1 MILEDTSER
10 RMCVDNT
17 TNNNMYYY
25 SSIPLGCYVVRG
37 DNVVLLGKLTA
48 EQNDDSTEV
57 SLEEL
62 EEIIMRQQSKQNEE
76 LMTST
81 KNWDFDRDLEA

>member
-17 TNNNMYYY
+17 NNNNMYYY